1 MADVADV
8 YVDTYHR
15 FSGLM
20 AELTPQELA
29 MPVKA
34 CPGWSAKDTVG
45 HVTGVA
51 VGLVDGEAGVA
62 GSDSTARQVEERRS
76 RSIEEVLEEWA
87 GVVEQLVS
95 TLRAVG
101 SGLTAVGIDVWT
113 HEQDVRNSV
122 GHPGGRDAPGMLLT
136 LKAAVSADQKI
147 RAAGLPPMLLI
158 TGDKTWYL
166 GEGAREGA
174 EVALDLDPYEAARMM
189 LGRRTYEEMAAYP
202 WKGDPSPYL
211 PLLHQFTVPETAL
224 DE

>member
-8 YVDTYHR
+8 YLDTYRR
-15 FSGLM
+15 FSAL
-20 AELTPQELA
+20 ATELTAEELA
-29 MPVKA
+29 LPVRA
-34 CPGWSAKDTVG
+34 CPGWSAKDTIG

-76 RSIEEVLEEWA
+76 RSISEVVAEWA
-87 GVVEQLVS
+87 GVVEELAS
-95 TLRAVG
+95 MLRAVG
-101 SGLTAVGIDVWT
+101 SGLTAVGIDLWT

-122 GHPGGRDAPGMLLT
+122 GHPGGRDAPGMALT

-147 RAAGLPPMLLI
+147 RAAGLAPMLLI

-174 EVALDLDPYEAARMM
+174 EVVLDLDPYEAARMM

-202 WKGDPSPYL
+202 WTGDPAPYL
-211 PLLHQFTVPETAL
+211 PLLHQFTVPESAL
-224 DE
+224 GE